1 MKSELKIQI
10 VNLVKFNLKLILEF
24 NLKNKKGQG
33 LNILTPDQ
41 MLSRLPTTL
50 A

>member
-10 VNLVKFNLKLILEF
+10 LNLVKKILEF

>member
-10 VNLVKFNLKLILEF
+10 VNLVKKILES

>member
-10 VNLVKFNLKLILEF
+10 VNLVKKILEF

-33 LNILTPDQ
+33 LNILIPDQ

>member
-10 VNLVKFNLKLILEF
+10 VNLVKKILEF